1 MSRVWKFVQIYLD
14 KIMAENIEYRI
25 FPIHFF
31 LLTLSGLWFPQSAIS
46 SNRFLFKIFLST
58 VIFMSIT
65 GSIEIGCHFLN
76 AFDFT
81 SLFFFAVAASGCYKS
96 VRFFQKRKII
106 ISILE
111 EYSNEKL
118 MKSQNHKEKVIDE
131 KCKIEIRFENLQ
143 FFTSLAEPL
152 QDSKLSLHDYIKL
165 QASFY
170 SIFHVYGNNIGFM
183 HDYTNS
189 GYKTVY
195 IASSSIFAILGQ
207 KFYSFLGHLFTA
219 MHLWICV
226 GSNAFVSG

>member
-1 MSRVWKFVQIYLD
+1 MERLWRFLKLHAI
-14 KIMAENIEYRI
+14 KIMDENIEYRN
-25 FPIHFF
+25 FPFHFF
-31 LLTLSGLWFPQSAIS
+31 LLTLSGLWFPQSTTS

-106 ISILE
+106 IAILE

-143 FFTSLAEPL
+143 FYYFIRRNFAR
-152 QDSKLSLHDYIKL
+152 
-165 QASFY
+165 F
-170 SIFHVYGNNIGFM
+170 
-183 HDYTNS
+183 
-189 GYKTVY
+189 KT
-195 IASSSIFAILGQ
+195 
-207 KFYSFLGHLFTA
+207 
-219 MHLWICV
+219 
-226 GSNAFVSG
+226 FVT